1 MSFCFSFINR
11 YQVKEVNW
19 QSIIN
24 ITVLQ
29 LDFFKSQVCIKY
41 AYDNC
46 LALFCF
52 TKSLSF
58 NLTPCTVYNV
68 LTTMNN
74 RQSAHCT
81 RHRYAH
87 TEKLLC
93 WLWTMFVRSWKLKMW
108 FPINKRTNKIFIN
121 IRSFSER
128 FQDFWPM
135 KIMPYLENLSSNRRN
150 KFAHSIQKLH
160 FWHKIIIMKTETL
173 LNNNLLSSKTTE
185 DWRTWTM
192 TIT

>member
-58 NLTPCTVYNV
+58 NLTPCTVYLQQWIIGRV
-68 LTTMNN
+68 HT
-74 RQSAHCT
+74 AHGTGTHTQRNYYVGYGQCSFVHGNLKCDFLSTNERT
-81 RHRYAH
+81 RAIIY
-87 TEKLLC
+87 K
-93 WLWTMFVRSWKLKMW
+93 
-108 FPINKRTNKIFIN
+108 
-121 IRSFSER
+121 
-128 FQDFWPM
+128 
-135 KIMPYLENLSSNRRN
+135 
-150 KFAHSIQKLH
+150 HSILQWTISRFLANENNAVPRKLIIQPQK
-160 FWHKIIIMKTETL
+160 
-173 LNNNLLSSKTTE
+173 
-185 DWRTWTM
+185 
-192 TIT
+192 